1 MEELHRVCKNFTRH
15 DKKTRTILLCE
26 MLEYTNVFLEAAFRA
41 EGYSFETLKNPVK
54 DRTLALRYI
63 SNDYCYPTVLILA
76 QFLEYLESGERDP
89 GEIAF
94 MGAAGGWC
102 LQSRE
107 YLQSAPES
115 VVPHGGA
122 GADGVCADPRDFL
135 KSHGRGK
142 TYRLSYY
149 SGAVVRW
156 DRCRMLWRSD
166 HVPVPAGEALR
177 TESGRDG
184 PHPQS
189 GGKETV
195 REHSETQE
203 RTAHQREK
211 LPVCLRSIFEGTGET
226 REEKESW
233 HHR

>member
-1 MEELHRVCKNFTRH
+1 MEKLHRVCKNFTRH

-89 GEIAF
+89 EEITF
-94 MGAAGGWC
+94 MEPQAGGAC
-102 LQSRE
+102 RAGNIYNLLQRVLYRMVEQGQLGVCPDSRN
-107 YLQSAPES
+107 LPE
-115 VVPHGGA
+115 PHG
-122 GADGVCADPRDFL
+122 R
-135 KSHGRGK
+135 RK
-142 TYRLSYY
+142 TYRLSHY
-149 SGAVVRW
+149 SVTVVRW
-156 DRCRMLWRSD
+156 DCCRMLWRSD

>member
-1 MEELHRVCKNFTRH
+1 MGELHRVCKNFTRH

-63 SNDYCYPTVLILA
+63 SSDYCYPTVLILA

-89 GEIAF
+89 EEITFMEPQAGGACRAGNIYNLLQRVLYRMVEQGQLEYAQIPVISLNLMGEEKHIGF
-94 MGAAGGWC
+94 RITPSLLSGGIAAGC
-102 LQSRE
+102 
-107 YLQSAPES
+107 
-115 VVPHGGA
+115 
-122 GADGVCADPRDFL
+122 
-135 KSHGRGK
+135 
-142 TYRLSYY
+142 
-149 SGAVVRW
+149 
-156 DRCRMLWRSD
+156 SD

-203 RTAHQREK
+203 RTAHQREE

>member
-1 MEELHRVCKNFTRH
+1 MGELHRVCKNFTRH

-94 MGAAGGWC
+94 MEPQAGGAC
-102 LQSRE
+102 RAGNIYNLLQRVLYRMAEQVQLE
-107 YLQSAPES
+107 YAQIPVISLNLM
-115 VVPHGGA
+115 G
-122 GADGVCADPRDFL
+122 
-135 KSHGRGK
+135 
-142 TYRLSYY
+142 
-149 SGAVVRW
+149 VVRW

-226 REEKESW
+226 REEKESR